1 MIDTARVAIVTGA
14 SRGIGKATALRLAR
28 DGCDIVVSGL
38 TAERADA
45 TAAAVRECGRK
56 AVVCLGDVGDPETAL
71 KLVDCALTSFGRL
84 DILVNSAGIAR
95 LVPFL
100 ELTPEIWR
108 RFLDV
113 HLSGTFYVGQ
123 AAARSMVSSS
133 GGRIVNVSSIVAS
146 MGMYG
151 VAAYSAVKGGVL
163 SLTRVMA
170 VELAPSGVTV
180 NAVAPGPVATEQLRA
195 VYDDEMYRERSRS
208 IPLRRLAEPEE
219 VAGAI
224 AYLVS
229 PDAVY
234 VTGQVITVDGGA
246 SAIGCYSAEAYKRS
260 APAGAQK

>member
-1 MIDTARVAIVTGA
+1 MSDTGRVAIVTGA
-14 SRGIGKATALRLAR
+14 SRGIGKATA
-28 DGCDIVVSGL
+28 
-38 TAERADA
+38 
-45 TAAAVRECGRK
+45 VRECGRK
-56 AVVCLGDVGDPETAL
+56 AVTCLGDVGDPEMAS
-71 KLVDCALTSFGRL
+71 KLVDCALASFGRL

-100 ELTPEIWR
+100 ELTPAIWR
-108 RFLDV
+108 QFLDV

-123 AAARSMVSSS
+123 AAARTMVSAGG

-170 VELAPSGVTV
+170 VELAQSGVTV

-229 PDAVY
+229 PDAAY

-260 APAGAQK
+260 APAGAEK